1 MPNHELVP
9 AASSARHMLSSIGS
23 ISVLSKMTVYPR
35 SDLRQLMILMTPQLH
50 HMCLEHSRI
59 LSRRTSIRA
68 HWEWR
73 RRYVRYG
80 QLRRLFCH
88 CGGGVLTTSESCR
101 ARSVRSA
108 DTIKKRNMQ
117 QVAGCSR
124 IGAVPACCRSQL
136 LRPVQHHSR
145 HISFQP
151 AVVRHSLQS
160 SRKREC
166 TCSAGDQDSKIQT
179 SSDDDVRPEISKT
192 KLADKGAD
200 NEVPKLGLAGT
211 IATWAL
217 LIVSTVRLISF
228 AGRSCRLTFEYFT
241 AKRLVYSATLG
252 VFAVSVWRFL
262 VFHIFTVIPAR
273 YATTGCKQSRN
284 RLQLLDT
291 TSSHNK
297 GFGELFVLSLCRT
310 LEHCRVE
317 ADKITASNYSYL
329 VFSRV
334 VQCSG
339 YVWAF
344 IFGTVLC

>member
-1 MPNHELVP
+1 MG
-9 AASSARHMLSSIGS
+9 A
-23 ISVLSKMTVYPR
+23 
-35 SDLRQLMILMTPQLH
+35 
-50 HMCLEHSRI
+50 
-59 LSRRTSIRA
+59 
-68 HWEWR
+68 
-73 RRYVRYG
+73 
-80 QLRRLFCH
+80 
-88 CGGGVLTTSESCR
+88 GGGVLTTSESYR

-108 DTIKKRNMQ
+108 DTITNRNMQ
-117 QVAGCSR
+117 QATGCTR

-145 HISFQP
+145 HIPFQP

-179 SSDDDVRPEISKT
+179 NSEDDVRPEISKT

-217 LIVSTVRLISF
+217 LIVSTVRLVSI
-228 AGRSCRLTFEYFT
+228 AGRSCRLTSEYFT
-241 AKRLVYSATLG
+241 ATRLVYSATLG

-262 VFHIFTVIPAR
+262 VFHVFTVIPAR

-291 TSSHNK
+291 TSSHSK
-297 GFGELFVLSLCRT
+297 EFEELFVLSLCRT
-310 LEHCRVE
+310 LEHCRVD
-317 ADKITASNYSYL
+317 ADKVTAIKYIHCSQEFFSAVYMFDSCIFDGLIQARILILCSANKQGGSN
-329 VFSRV
+329 
-334 VQCSG
+334 QE
-339 YVWAF
+339 
-344 IFGTVLC
+344 